1 MAASAEFVTELT
13 RNQRQLHAF
22 ILTMVWD
29 FEEADDLLQE
39 TNLALWRKAEEFDT
53 TREFLPW
60 AMQFARFQVK
70 AWLKR
75 RQRLPPAFDDAAI
88 DRLMHRSIDAARRGD
103 ARRSALED
111 CLQRLPDAQRQLLA
125 RRYSPDVSVAEMAAQ
140 QSMNPAALSQ
150 ALRRIRIALLACI
163 ERKLSGAAS

>member
-1 MAASAEFVTELT
+1 
-13 RNQRQLHAF
+13 
-22 ILTMVWD
+22 
-29 FEEADDLLQE
+29 
-39 TNLALWRKAEEFDT
+39 
-53 TREFLPW
+53 
-60 AMQFARFQVK
+60 VK